1 MSRFLISS
9 TLNTDN
15 GQESLC
21 RLIDMTDENKTKA
34 QLIQELNRL
43 RSRLKTQAILK
54 KKYNRLNYELQRREK
69 RFQSVVENINV
80 GLYRNTTGPKGRFI
94 DVNTACVRILGY
106 SSKEE
111 ILKRNV
117 SDFYLNPEERT
128 KLSQK
133 IKKLGFVRNEEITLK
148 QQDGTPILCS
158 ISAVAVKDE
167 QGTTKFFDGVIE
179 DITESRQA
187 EEAKRQSEAK
197 FRNIVEASPMGMH
210 LYELHADNKLV
221 FIGANPAADRILQVD
236 NSQFVGKTIEEAFP
250 PLADSEVPRRYREA
264 ASEGIS
270 WRTDQIV
277 YEDKQIKGAFEVYAF
292 QTSPGRMAAVFLD
305 TTERKR
311 AEEALKESK
320 ERYQA
325 LFDRSLHAVF
335 VHDFSGRFLDAN
347 KAALRMIE
355 YKEDEMPEL
364 DFGSLLDKKQ
374 LPRALAG
381 IKEIIETGSQKKPTV
396 YRLKT
401 KSGGHI
407 WAETE
412 ATLLYKRGEPFA
424 IQGIARDITD
434 QKEAEEALRESEK
447 QYRAIF
453 ESFHDVYYR
462 TDRDGIVTLISPS
475 VKNQAGYSPEDVVGH
490 PVTDFYLDPDERE
503 SFNQTLKMK
512 GFVNDYELQLLA
524 KDGRVIEVSAS
535 SKLVFGK
542 NGKPV
547 GIEGLL
553 RDITDRKQADRE
565 IQASLKEKEVLL
577 LEIHHRVKN
586 NMQIISSL
594 LNLQSS
600 KVKDTEVVGMFQ
612 ESRDR
617 IRAMALI
624 HEKLYQSK
632 DLAQVNLAQY
642 IESLYLHLYHMYRVD
657 SSAIRLNKH
666 IEDVFLDINIAIP
679 IGLVI
684 NELVSNALKHAFPN
698 GSQGEICIEL
708 SCEMEGKYRLLVK
721 DNGVGL
727 PPGVDIEN
735 PDTLGMQLV
744 YDLVAQIGGKIDIDS
759 CDGAAFQVTF

>member
-54 KKYNRLNYELQRREK
+54 KKYNRLNYDLQRREK

-179 DITESRQA
+179 DIT
-187 EEAKRQSEAK
+187 
-197 FRNIVEASPMGMH
+197 V
-210 LYELHADNKLV
+210 
-221 FIGANPAADRILQVD
+221 
-236 NSQFVGKTIEEAFP
+236 
-250 PLADSEVPRRYREA
+250 RR
-264 ASEGIS
+264 
-270 WRTDQIV
+270 
-277 YEDKQIKGAFEVYAF
+277 K
-292 QTSPGRMAAVFLD
+292 
-305 TTERKR
+305 
-311 AEEALKESK
+311 AEEALRESK